1 MDFLYS
7 VVVEVRQLSS
17 LGGAASGGDGGG
29 GGDGGVGGG
38 CSGQHV
44 EN

>member
-17 LGGAASGGDGGG
+17 LGGAAGGGDGGG
-29 GGDGGVGGG
+29 GGGGGG